1 MTSKKCSVLMFA
13 AAIFTTGAAMPGL
26 ANPASAGNSAGRTE
40 SNKVLRTIPVQP
52 LPGFVN
58 TIHPILSPGQK
69 PVPGSRHSSH
79 ARA

>member
-58 TIHPILSPGQK
+58 TIHPILSPG
-69 PVPGSRHSSH
+69 
-79 ARA
+79 